1 MGNCHPLSVSF
12 LKRVSSFHLNENNL
26 AKLVLIPTPVGNLED
41 MTFRAVRL
49 LKECAFVLAED
60 TRTSSFLFKH
70 YGISTPLQS
79 FHKFNE
85 HKMLENVVSKIASAD
100 LVGLVSDAGTPGI
113 SDPGF
118 LLVRKC
124 IEMGIE
130 VECLPGASA
139 LLPAVV
145 QSGFPTDKFVFE
157 GFLPHKKGRQ
167 STWLRLKEEDRTVV
181 LYESPHRLIKAL
193 EEICEFVSPE
203 REVAVCRE
211 LSKKFEET
219 KRGPAVEVLAYFKEK
234 GVKGEIVLVMK
245 GN

>member
-1 MGNCHPLSVSF
+1 M
-12 LKRVSSFHLNENNL
+12 
-26 AKLVLIPTPVGNLED
+26 AKLILIPTPVGNLED
-41 MTFRAVRL
+41 MTFRAVRM
-49 LKECAFVLAED
+49 LKECSFVLAED

-85 HKMLENVVSKIASAD
+85 HKTLESVVAKIASVEMA
-100 LVGLVSDAGTPGI
+100 GLVSDAGTPGI

-124 IEMGIE
+124 IEQGIE
-130 VECLPGASA
+130 IECLPGASA

-145 QSGFPTDKFVFE
+145 QSGFPTDRFVFE

-167 STWLRLKEEDRTVV
+167 STWLRLKDEERTVV

-193 EEICEFVSPE
+193 EEICELVSAD

-211 LSKKFEET
+211 LTKKFEET
-219 KRGPAVEVLAYFKEK
+219 KRGTAAEVLKHFQEK

-245 GN
+245 GSRLRLT

>member
-1 MGNCHPLSVSF
+1 M
-12 LKRVSSFHLNENNL
+12 
-26 AKLVLIPTPVGNLED
+26 GNLED
-41 MTFRAVRL
+41 MTYRAVRI

-70 YGISTPLQS
+70 YGIDTPLQS

-85 HKMLENVVSKIASAD
+85 HKMLESVVAKIEVAG

-118 LLVRKC
+118 LLVRRC
-124 IEMGIE
+124 VEAGIE

-145 QSGFPTDKFVFE
+145 QSGFPVDKFVFE

-167 STWLRLKEEDRTVV
+167 STWLRLKEEERTIV

-193 EEICEFVSPE
+193 EEICELVSPD

-211 LSKKFEET
+211 ISKKFEET
-219 KRGPAVEVLAYFKEK
+219 KRGKAIEVLTYYKEK

-245 GN
+245 GK